1 MVGWWVS
8 RPDFSRLL
16 MSVGYGR
23 GIEED
28 GRAGLCDAVLA
39 RLEMQLEHLADK
51 LFPRSDS
58 WPLQRFS
65 ARKQRQMPLVLLLLL
80 LGRKGVASGNEAG
93 GLLAC

>member
-51 LFPRSDS
+51 AVPAF
-58 WPLQRFS
+58 RFMAAS
-65 ARKQRQMPLVLLLLL
+65 KI
-80 LGRKGVASGNEAG
+80 LGEEAAANAAGPATATAGEKGSGKRE
-93 GLLAC
+93 